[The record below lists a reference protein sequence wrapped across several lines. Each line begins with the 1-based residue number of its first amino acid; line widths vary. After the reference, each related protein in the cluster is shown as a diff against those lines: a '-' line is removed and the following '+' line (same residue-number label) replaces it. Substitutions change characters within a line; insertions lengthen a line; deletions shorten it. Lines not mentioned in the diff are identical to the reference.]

1 MLMTAARRFLPFAA
15 FAVLAGVWWAANLTG
30 MRAAGS
36 ASDRAMA
43 LLAGSSGRP
52 LSSGSTWGTDWA
64 GLSHGLLPLVAAA
77 GLAAVMRR
85 QLSGAWFLVGL
96 ALPLAV
102 PGGSTLHGLWRPGP
116 GLDAYTYGANMGSRT
131 LNLVS
136 YGAGPSWVVWAGTA
150 LSAAVVVVPAMLVP
164 VGERLGWK
172 RTLAAALRTM
182 PAALGLA
189 VVTAVAVGLA
199 GAVYHGG
206 DTATL
211 MVSGAGAAL
220 VISVVSSALFA
231 GERSCGRFIAVA
243 AVAALG
249 TAAVLSPNARLV
261 TDIEVAAAAVALV
274 ASLYALPTVPWR
286 ALRMRLN
293 GFGGRGAAPV
303 GHP

>member
-1 MLMTAARRFLPFAA
+1 MITARRLPAYAA
-15 FAVLAGVWWAANLTG
+15 FTVLAAAWWAANMAG
-30 MRAAGS
+30 MQAAGS
-36 ASDRAMA
+36 AWNRATA

-52 LSSGSTWGTDWA
+52 LASGNSWGTDWA

-77 GLAAVMRR
+77 VLAVVLRR
-85 QLSGAWFLVGL
+85 HFAGAWFLAAL

-102 PGGSTLHGLWRPGP
+102 PGGWTLHGLWRPGP
-116 GLDAYTYGANMGSRT
+116 GLDAYTYGATMGSRT

-172 RTLAAALRTM
+172 RASAAAARTL

-189 VVTAVAVGLA
+189 VVTAVAFGLA
-199 GAVYHGG
+199 GVVYHGG

-211 MVSGAGAAL
+211 MVTGAVAVLG
-220 VISVVSSALFA
+220 ISVVSSALLA
-231 GERSCGRFIAVA
+231 GEPSRGRFVAVA
-243 AVAALG
+243 AIAAPG

-261 TDIEVAAAAVALV
+261 TDIEVAAAAIAVVAIV
-274 ASLYALPTVPWR
+274 AALQTVPWR
-286 ALRMRLN
+286 TLRARLN
-293 GFGGRGAAPV
+293 GFRSGPAATV
-303 GHP
+303 GHS